1 MKWSKTFRNNFRY
14 KTLKQFHFE
23 KNYPKLLK
31 KKGERLMKKSKNHT
45 EKTAII
51 MSSLYL
57 LRITTIRKCNLLLK
71 IFLCVCVY
79 TQGQQHL
86 FWNNLFEIYEHN
98 CTAER
103 ALVGMGET
111 RRVLEPMYFLK
122 FMSIHSMFIFKIRV
136 HASGS
141 QNTIVFNVLTRSLA

>member
-1 MKWSKTFRNNFRY
+1 
-14 KTLKQFHFE
+14 
-23 KNYPKLLK
+23 
-31 KKGERLMKKSKNHT
+31 
-45 EKTAII
+45 

-111 RRVLEPMYFLK
+111 GAWTHIFFGIYEHTFHVHFQNLGTCIRKSKHPCFQCPNEVPGIVTRYFMRLTLCAH
-122 FMSIHSMFIFKIRV
+122 MTQNEIHMFVWALNF
-136 HASGS
+136 
-141 QNTIVFNVLTRSLA
+141 